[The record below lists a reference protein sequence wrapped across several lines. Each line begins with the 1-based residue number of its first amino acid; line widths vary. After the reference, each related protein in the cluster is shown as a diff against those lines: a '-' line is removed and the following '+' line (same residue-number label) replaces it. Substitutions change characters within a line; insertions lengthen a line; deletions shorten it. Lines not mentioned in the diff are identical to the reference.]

1 MGGFMLY
8 VDGEPHHT
16 LSPDELL
23 DLIRAGSIDPPILT
37 ATQIHDKS
45 KGNAISKGLVIL
57 QVTWFVLQLI
67 SRAMYHLETTQLEA
81 GTLAFAV
88 FSFIIYAAWWNK
100 PLDVQ
105 CPHQVYWTLADSKP
119 EDHEPDEHVYELISY
134 PVADYVF
141 SSHHPSLSGIAAM
154 DTLNEIIAEGD
165 SFRDKRRVPT
175 FDGSI
180 IVDGL
185 HWWILMITGFLMAT
199 IFGGIHCIAWFFAFP
214 TLQERVLWRIS
225 AVIITCVPS
234 LNILLMLLLPTLED
248 IEGAT
253 ALVVLSALTAIIS
266 TVLYIT
272 GRVILLVLMVTTL
285 RSLPPDAYQAVSW
298 TSLVPHL

>member
-8 VDGEPHHT
+8 VDGKLHHT
-16 LSPDELL
+16 LWPDELL

-37 ATQIHDKS
+37 ATQIRDKS

-67 SRAMYHLETTQLEA
+67 SRAIYHLGTTQLEA
-81 GTLAFAV
+81 GTFAFAV
-88 FSFIIYAAWWNK
+88 FSFITYAAWWNK

-105 CPHQVYWTLADSKP
+105 CPHQVYWTLTDSKP
-119 EDHEPDEHVYELISY
+119 EDHKPDEHVCVLISF

-141 SSHHPSLSGIAAM
+141 SSQGLVGIQVVDAL
-154 DTLNEIIAEGD
+154 DELIGNLG
-165 SFRDKRRVPT
+165 SFTIDKHRVPT

-180 IVDGL
+180 KVNSVYAVGL
-185 HWWILMITGFLMAT
+185 LGVGFLMAT

-214 TLQERVLWRIS
+214 TFQEQVLWRIS
-225 AVIITCVPS
+225 AVTIICAPWLIPLAMFS
-234 LNILLMLLLPTLED
+234 QD
-248 IEGAT
+248 IVGAT
-253 ALVVLSALTAIIS
+253 MCSLIVFIS
-266 TVLYIT
+266 TILYIT
-272 GRVILLVLMVTTL
+272 GRAILLVLMVTTL

-298 TSLVPHL
+298 SSLVPHL

>member
-8 VDGEPHHT
+8 VDGKPHHT
-16 LSPDELL
+16 LWPDELL

-37 ATQIHDKS
+37 ATQIRDKS

-67 SRAMYHLETTQLEA
+67 SRTIYHLETTQLEV
-81 GTLAFAV
+81 GTFAFAV
-88 FSFIIYAAWWNK
+88 FSFITYAAWWNK
-100 PLDVQ
+100 PLDVR
-105 CPHQVYWTLADSKP
+105 CPHQVYWTLTDSKP
-119 EDHEPDEHVYELISY
+119 KDHKPDEHVCVLISY

-141 SSHHPSLSGIAAM
+141 PSFDSQFIGTPVLA
-154 DTLNEIIAEGD
+154 TLVEFIGVLNNFTI
-165 SFRDKRRVPT
+165 DKLRVPT

-180 IVDGL
+180 QVGEVYKWVL
-185 HWWILMITGFLMAT
+185 GCSGFLMAT

-214 TLQERVLWRIS
+214 TFQEQVLWRIS
-225 AVIITCVPS
+225 AVIIICTPW
-234 LNILLMLLLPTLED
+234 LNLLTLFLATILRD
-248 IEGAT
+248 IEN
-253 ALVVLSALTAIIS
+253 AI
-266 TVLYIT
+266 TVASYVIFPILYIT
-272 GRVILLVLMVTTL
+272 GRVVLLVLTVTTL